1 MTRFPNFARSIAIA
15 AAFTP
20 ATSAVVSPLLVQS
33 AAAAAPAPSEVDALL
48 DRWQKEVS
56 ALKSFTCKF
65 RQEKKVSF
73 MRRPLVST
81 GSLKFRERKILWVTD
96 TPAASFLSF
105 DGKEARIYHPEFNT
119 LEIYSMA
126 AMGGSPTPPSGSG
139 SSSGGAASSVG
150 GSTSSGGNSSASF
163 MKGGMPGFTG
173 DFAALRQMYDVAIL
187 SAAAGERSHHLR
199 FTPKD
204 AEVKKEI
211 ATIEFKLD
219 EALVIQEWRLVRA
232 NGDELHLTISDFAAN
247 AKVDDKELQF
257 DVPTGV
263 KVVRM
268 GKDGAP

>member
-1 MTRFPNFARSIAIA
+1 MTRFPNFARALAIA
-15 AAFTP
+15 AAFVPT
-20 ATSAVVSPLLVQS
+20 ALGVAASHNAQS
-33 AAAAAPAPSEVDALL
+33 AAPAAPAASEVDALL
-48 DRWQKEVS
+48 DRWQKEVA

-96 TPAASFLSF
+96 SPAASFLSF

-126 AMGGSPTPPSGSG
+126 AMSGATPGSAAPPAGSSPTPPSG
-139 SSSGGAASSVG
+139 
-150 GSTSSGGNSSASF
+150 GNSASSF
-163 MKGGMPGFTG
+163 MKGGIPGFTG
-173 DFAALRQMYDVAIL
+173 DFAALRQQYDVAIL
-187 SAAAGERSHHLR
+187 PAAAGDPSHHLR

-204 AEVKKEI
+204 AEVKKEV

-219 EALVIQEWRLVRA
+219 AALVIQEWRLVRA
-232 NGDELHLTISDFAAN
+232 NGDELRLTISDFAAN
-247 AKVDDKELQF
+247 AKVDEKELQF
-257 DVPTGV
+257 DVPADV